1 MDKTRAL
8 QNATYPTHT
17 THNMHFVPTL
27 IYGKNPQAMQEDA
40 NKTEEVTTGEDELEE
55 WEENL
60 EGLENIVDTG
70 MGDLDTTDIEEQGM
84 ALFTGLIQNFL

>member
-1 MDKTRAL
+1 
-8 QNATYPTHT
+8 
-17 THNMHFVPTL
+17 MHFVPTL
-27 IYGKNPQAMQEDA
+27 IYGKYPQAMQEDA

-84 ALFTGLIQNFL
+84 ALFTGLIQNLL